1 MKGITDNKTLCKAVK
16 PLFSDKQI
24 QSGKII
30 LVKGDEIND
39 GDKEV
44 ANTFN
49 NFFAN
54 VIKNLILKMDDDH
67 LLDTEIL
74 TGRSK
79 NHPSIVAASR
89 LVIKKGTKKFSFN

>member
-1 MKGITDNKTLCKAVK
+1 MKGITGNKTFCKAVK

-30 LVKGDEIND
+30 LVKGHEINN

-54 VIKNLILKMDDDH
+54 VIKNLNLKMDDDH
-67 LLDTEIL
+67 LPDTEIL
-74 TGRSK
+74 TDRSK
-79 NHPSIVAASR
+79 NHPSIVAVSR
-89 LVIKKGTKKFSFN
+89 LVTKKGTKKFSFN